1 MITHI
6 VVHLPDRSL
15 MDRRTLAMWLGRSEE
30 TIRDRCQVVE
40 YRQGRAMYDVDEATE
55 ALANVRRRRPNKTN
69 AA

>member
-1 MITHI
+1 MISPF
-6 VVHLPDRSL
+6 VVHLADRSL

-40 YRQGRAMYDVDEATE
+40 YRQGKAMYDVDRATE
-55 ALANVRRRRPNKTN
+55 TLAKVRRRGPNKAK